1 MLSSNI
7 VSKMNKIIPNIF
19 LIYGLQGSG
28 KTSVSNKLYSH
39 FNKIGVNKI
48 KLIDGDDFRKK
59 IKNFKYDKKSRK
71 LVGQKKYKYILNYCK
86 KKFLIITSSVTGHPF
101 IKIKDKNI
109 KIFKVLLTCSDKIR
123 IKRLN
128 LRKNI
133 LLSKIKKYKIKYDK
147 KNYDIKISTSN
158 KSLNETVRKIL
169 KFFK

>member
-1 MLSSNI
+1 
-7 VSKMNKIIPNIF
+7 MNKIRPNIC

-39 FNKIGVNKI
+39 FNKIGIKKI

-59 IKNFKYDKKSRK
+59 IKNFKYDEKSRK
-71 LVGQKKYKYILNYCK
+71 IVGQKKYKYILNYYK
-86 KKFLIITSSVTGHPF
+86 KNFLVITSSVTGHPF
-101 IKIKDKNI
+101 IRIKDSNI
-109 KIFKVLLTCSDKIR
+109 KIFKILLTCSDKIR

-133 LLSKIKKYKIKYDK
+133 LLSKIKKYKIKYHK
-147 KNYDIKISTSN
+147 KNYDIKISTSST
-158 KSLNETVRKIL
+158 SLDRTVRKIF